1 MAEDPITGGMMH
13 RSAVGL
19 ALAAACILV
28 TLVGAVGVIG
38 LYYLLS
44 PYQNC
49 LRFQEGDNEVAFRRL
64 RGQCME
70 ITSW

>member
-1 MAEDPITGGMMH
+1 MNLTRHPLFIV
-13 RSAVGL
+13 AVVIV
-19 ALAAACILV
+19 A
-28 TLVGAVGVIG
+28 VIG